1 MSLLRNILL
10 LIMTS
15 AALAGL
21 AQPAPEN
28 PGTESRYELFRVEN
42 EDIYWSN
49 TYNFTGTADSLRRE
63 VVQMLKSK
71 FFTFNVIRNETGY
84 NGELKHYKVD
94 CKRYGRSYYNTPRM
108 YWYGEWTGK
117 FIVEVLDNYYRVTV
131 YALYAEKFQ
140 PAGNNNRGTRITT
153 GRYIEA
159 VTKKDRITFKKA
171 ELAHLDLMSLSL
183 KDAFDIRNT
192 VVPTEN

>member
-1 MSLLRNILL
+1 MGKRRNILL
-10 LIMTS
+10 LVFLFG
-15 AALAGL
+15 ALKGFGQ
-21 AQPAPEN
+21 QP
-28 PGTESRYELFRVEN
+28 SRHELFRVEQN
-42 EDIYWSN
+42 DLYWTN
-49 TYNFTGTADSLRRE
+49 TYNYSGSSDSLRHE

-84 NGELKHYKVD
+84 NGEIRHYKVD
-94 CKRYGRSYYNTPRM
+94 CKKFGRNYFNTPRM

-117 FIVEVLDNYYRVTV
+117 FIVEVLDNHYRVTV

-171 ELAHLDLMSLSL
+171 EFPNLHLMSLSL
-183 KDAFDIRNT
+183 LDQFDIRNT
-192 VVPTEN
+192 VIPTP

>member
-1 MSLLRNILL
+1 MSFLRNILL
-10 LIMTS
+10 LTAMST
-15 AALAGL
+15 ALDGL
-21 AQPAPEN
+21 AQN
-28 PGTESRYELFRVEN
+28 ESRYELFRVEK

-49 TYNFTGTADSLRRE
+49 TYSFAGTADSLRRE

-94 CKRYGRSYYNTPRM
+94 CRRYGRNYYNTPRM

-117 FIVEVLDNYYRVTV
+117 FIVEVLDDYYRVTV
-131 YALYAEKFQ
+131 YALYAENFR
-140 PAGNNNRGTRITT
+140 PAGNNNRGGLITT

-159 VTKKDRITFKKA
+159 VTKRDRVTFKKA
-171 ELAHLDLMSLSL
+171 ELANLDLLSLSL

>member
-1 MSLLRNILL
+1 MALLRNILL
-10 LIMTS
+10 LILT
-15 AALAGL
+15 ATTPDVL
-21 AQPAPEN
+21 AQD
-28 PGTESRYELFRVEN
+28 ESRYELFRVEQ
-42 EDIYWSN
+42 EEIYWSN
-49 TYNFTGTADSLRRE
+49 TYRYPGNADSLRRE

-84 NGELKHYKVD
+84 NGEVRHYKVD

-117 FIVEVLDNYYRVTV
+117 FIVEVLDDHYRVTV

-140 PAGNNNRGTRITT
+140 PAGNNNRGQRITT

-159 VTKKDRITFKKA
+159 VTKKDRMTFKKSEYA
-171 ELAHLDLMSLSL
+171 NLHLMSISL
-183 KDAFDIRNT
+183 QDAFDIRNT
-192 VVPTEN
+192 VVPTGSN

>member
-1 MSLLRNILL
+1 MGSKRNFLL
-10 LIMTS
+10 L
-15 AALAGL
+15 ALLFASSVTYG
-21 AQPAPEN
+21 QQ
-28 PGTESRYELFRVEN
+28 YELFQVEKN
-42 EDIYWSN
+42 DIYWSY
-49 TYNFTGTADSLRRE
+49 TYNFRGNADSLRRE

-94 CKRYGRSYYNTPRM
+94 CKRFGRNYYNTPRM

-117 FIVEVLDNYYRVTV
+117 FIVEVLDNHYRVTV

-140 PAGNNNRGTRITT
+140 PATNNNRGQIITT

-159 VTKKDRITFKKA
+159 VTKKDRITFKKSEYA
-171 ELAHLDLMSLSL
+171 NLDLMSLSL

-192 VVPTEN
+192 VVPTNP

>member
-1 MSLLRNILL
+1 MGVLRNFLL
-10 LIMTS
+10 LLTLFFVTGAYS
-15 AALAGL
+15 
-21 AQPAPEN
+21 QQ
-28 PGTESRYELFRVEN
+28 YELFRVEQG
-42 EDIYWSN
+42 DIYWTK
-49 TYNFTGTADSLRRE
+49 TYEYPGSADSLRHE

-84 NGELKHYKVD
+84 NGELKHYRVD
-94 CKRYGRSYYNTPRM
+94 CRKFGRNYYNTPRM

-117 FIVEVLDNYYRVTV
+117 FVVEVVDNSYRVTV

-159 VTKKDRITFKKA
+159 VTKKDRITFKKS
-171 ELAHLDLMSLSL
+171 EISNLNLMSLSL
-183 KDAFDIRNT
+183 MDQFDIKHT
-192 VVPTEN
+192 VIPTP